1 MPAINEELLEERL
14 RELEGARNWPP
25 RVVSRLETLIRS
37 GEDQDLFRINPIK
50 FAGDRNISD
59 VQAVDLLLQATAI
72 GLFRMDW
79 MVLCPLCSSVIES
92 FASLRTVST
101 DQYHCHF
108 CQNVYEAKLDDYIAV
123 SFTVAPSIRKI
134 SFHTPE
140 TLQPLE
146 YLEHY
151 AFSGPHLR
159 CDVPPGSSA
168 LSRDQIVRDCFRGCA
183 FLSSGEAT
191 KFEFVAGQS
200 PIPGESTLQGTEA
213 ISGAFCLVSIGGPP
227 TSDPQHLV
235 IEFDNGAWTPA
246 ESRLRLGPITLEL
259 RNRGTRR
266 IFALAAE
273 FPDAS
278 SHCST
283 PLVFEPYLTAKQLLT
298 TQTFR
303 DLFRAEVIRGTEG
316 IGVRDITLVFTDL
329 KGSTEL
335 YERIGDLNAL
345 ALVQQHFER
354 LQEVTVRHGGVIVKT
369 LGDAVMAAFMTP
381 ANAVSGVLAMQ
392 AEIALFNETR
402 PERDLLLKIGVHR
415 GAAIAV
421 TLNDRLDYFGQSVNI
436 ASRVGALAEGGEI
449 CLTREVHDA
458 PEVRG
463 LLKPYSVSVASVQL
477 KGIHDRVPVWRVRG
491 EIPEAGSLLRSRVM

>member
-1 MPAINEELLEERL
+1 MTAVNEELLDERL

-37 GEDQDLFRINPIK
+37 GEDHDLFRVNPIK
-50 FAGDRNISD
+50 FASERNISEAE
-59 VQAVDLLLQATAI
+59 AVDLFLQAAAI

-92 FASLRTVST
+92 FGSLRTVST
-101 DQYHCHF
+101 DRYHCNF
-108 CQNVYEAKLDDYIAV
+108 CQNEYQATLDDYIAV
-123 SFTVAPSIRKI
+123 SFTVAPSIRHI

-140 TLQPLE
+140 TLPPLE
-146 YLEHY
+146 YLDKY
-151 AFSGPHLR
+151 AFSGPHLH
-159 CDVPPGSSA
+159 CELPPGA
-168 LSRDQIVRDCFRGCA
+168 PGLSPSQIDEHCFRGCA

-191 KFEFVAGQS
+191 TFEFISGQS
-200 PIPGESTLQGTEA
+200 LIPGESTLQVREA
-213 ISGAFCLVSIGGPP
+213 IFGATCLVFVGGQL
-227 TSDPQHLV
+227 TREPQHLV

-246 ESRLRLGPITLEL
+246 ESKLNVGPVSLEL
-259 RNRGTRR
+259 RNRTTRR
-266 IFALAAE
+266 ILAVAHE
-273 FPDAS
+273 FPDAA

-283 PLVFEPYLTAKQLLT
+283 PLEFEPYLSAKQLLT

-303 DLFRAEVIRGTEG
+303 DLFRAEVIKGTEG

-381 ANAVSGVLAMQ
+381 ANAVSGVLAMR
-392 AEIALFNETR
+392 AEIARFNEKR

-421 TLNDRLDYFGQSVNI
+421 TLNERLDYFGQTVNI
-436 ASRVGALAEGGEI
+436 AARVGALADGGEI

-458 PEVRG
+458 PDVQG
-463 LLKPYSVSVASVQL
+463 LLQTYHVSVSSVQL
-477 KGIHDRVPVWRVRG
+477 RGIHDTVPVWRVR
-491 EIPEAGSLLRSRVM
+491 EEMPEVEFVAAR